1 MLLKRLIVCLDVRNG
16 RVTKGVRFADNVD
29 VGDPVALAEKYC
41 AEGADELV
49 FYDITASAENRPID
63 LAMVAAAAR
72 RVFIPF
78 TVGGG
83 LRHVADMR
91 AAILAGADKVSLNS
105 LAVEQPDILRQG
117 ALAFGRQCIVLGLD
131 ARRVGVSDAFPSG
144 YEVVIKGG
152 RQPVGWD
159 AVEWARRATDL
170 GAGEICLNAI
180 DTDGVQNGYELD
192 ITRQIAAAVSV
203 PLIASGGAGTVAH
216 IADAFQQ
223 GRADAALVASMV
235 HSGRFT
241 CTGIKAELAN
251 AGIPVR
257 LAQPETRPA
266 PASSRPPAARKAVF
280 ALDFDGVICDSAAET
295 AASAWKAAEH
305 FWPGRFP
312 DTAPDEYL
320 QAFRL
325 VRPYLET
332 GYQAIPMIKMLRDG
346 LPTEAFATRLDE
358 RVDAIMAEIG
368 QNKTSMVH
376 AFGNTR
382 DEWIRADLDNWISWH
397 DIYPGVLEALLAA
410 TAAGHDLRILTTK
423 QERFVNAILAAHGV
437 NIPAE
442 YIWGLGRQ
450 ESKEDQ
456 LARLLDD
463 GSTDLYF
470 LEDRLETLRR
480 VEARDDLRPVRLYY
494 ADWGYGTPA
503 DLAAASSD
511 DRITVL
517 HLRDFPNFLAGRG

>member
-63 LAMVAAAAR
+63 IAMVAAAAR

-83 LRHVADMR
+83 LRQVADMR

-131 ARRVGVSDAFPSG
+131 ARRVGVSAAFPSG

-192 ITRQIAAAVSV
+192 ITRQIAEAVSV
-203 PLIASGGAGTVAH
+203 PLIASGGAGTVRH
-216 IADAFQQ
+216 VADAFLQ

-241 CTGIKAELAN
+241 CAGIKAELAA

-257 LAQPETRPA
+257 LAA
-266 PASSRPPAARKAVF
+266 PAVEPVASPAKARKAFF

-295 AASAWKAAEH
+295 AASAWKAAEY
-305 FWPGRFP
+305 FWPGCFP
-312 DTAPDEYL
+312 EPAPTEYI
-320 QAFRL
+320 QAFRAA
-325 VRPYLET
+325 RPYLET
-332 GYQAIPMIKMLRDG
+332 GYQAIPMMKMLRDG
-346 LPTEAFATRLDE
+346 LPPETLAAGLDE
-358 RVDAIMAEIG
+358 RVDAIMAELG

-376 AFGNTR
+376 AFGDTR
-382 DEWIRADLDNWISWH
+382 DQWIKTDLDDWISWH
-397 DIYPGVLEALLAA
+397 GIYPGVLEAVKKVLAE
-410 TAAGHDLRILTTK
+410 GQDIRILTTK
-423 QERFVNAILAAHGV
+423 QERFVCAILAAHGV
-437 NIPAE
+437 DFPADH
-442 YIWGLGRQ
+442 IWGLGRQ

-456 LARLLDD
+456 LARLLAD
-463 GSTDLYF
+463 GDTDVYF
-470 LEDRLETLRR
+470 IEDRLETLRR
-480 VEARDDLRPVRLYY
+480 VEARDDLRAIRLYY

-511 DRITVL
+511 DRVTVL
-517 HLRDFPNFLAGRG
+517 SLDDFPKFLAGLA